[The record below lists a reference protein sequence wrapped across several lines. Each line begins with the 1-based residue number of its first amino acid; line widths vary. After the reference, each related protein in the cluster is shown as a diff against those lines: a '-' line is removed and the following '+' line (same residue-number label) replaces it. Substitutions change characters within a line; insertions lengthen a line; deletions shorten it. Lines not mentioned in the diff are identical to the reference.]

1 MPPSARPPGA
11 EWHIAG
17 MHARP
22 YASVGR
28 TQARLARRLR
38 DTGETE
44 RVGRGASRPSRV
56 WRTER
61 RVVGPG
67 QLRGNACWHPEHRTT
82 LPQPTVATQ
91 PLLQR
96 RRAAVERLAI
106 EPLQRHMR
114 AEMRDQPAQATDRG
128 QSPTCGC
135 GADDSLKL
143 QPSSSCTRFGGSPVF
158 QSMTR
163 AAFPVAR
170 KSVQAS
176 GPETTMVQCSVFRD
190 VPFEWPRSDFS
201 APASPIEEGYRSQR
215 RRR

>member
-1 MPPSARPPGA
+1 MPRGARHQRA
-11 EWHIAG
+11 QWHIAG
-17 MHARP
+17 RDI
-22 YASVGR
+22 
-28 TQARLARRLR
+28 ARR
-38 DTGETE
+38 TGIRARCCATSGSLPVCPHPLVE
-44 RVGRGASRPSRV
+44 RKRGWSEAPRHRGDRARRGGASRPSRV

-135 GADDSLKL
+135 GADDPLKL
-143 QPSSSCTRFGGSPVF
+143 QTASSGTRFGGSPVF

-170 KSVQAS
+170 KSAQAS
-176 GPETTMVQCSVFRD
+176 PPGNDYDSRQCF
-190 VPFEWPRSDFS
+190 PRR
-201 APASPIEEGYRSQR
+201 AVRMAALRV
-215 RRR
+215 